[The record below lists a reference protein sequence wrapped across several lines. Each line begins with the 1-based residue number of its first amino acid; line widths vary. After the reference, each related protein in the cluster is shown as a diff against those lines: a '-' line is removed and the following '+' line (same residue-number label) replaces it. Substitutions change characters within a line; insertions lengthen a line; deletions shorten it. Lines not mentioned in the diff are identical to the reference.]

1 MGKDLT
7 RLFNKMFDINN
18 CNKEMESTIDAYSN
32 ELKNI
37 RTGRVSPD
45 ILKTIIIDSY
55 GSKMPLTQ
63 LSNINNID
71 NMTLSVSIWDSSL
84 TKIVEKMLLE
94 SNLGATPQTDG
105 NNILLKFPELTSERR
120 KELVKIISDISEK
133 FKVSIRNLRRKHID
147 VIKDLEKDKLISI
160 DESKKNQELVQ
171 KSTDKFIL
179 DLDNLTKLKENE
191 ILKV

>member
-1 MGKDLT
+1 
-7 RLFNKMFDINN
+7 MFDINN
-18 CNKEMESTIDAYSN
+18 CNKEMESTTEAYSN

-45 ILKTIIIDSY
+45 ILKTIIVDSY
-55 GSKMPLTQ
+55 GSKIPLTQ
-63 LSNINNID
+63 LSNINNLD
-71 NMTLSVSIWDSSL
+71 NMTLSVSIWDTSL
-84 TKIVEKMLLE
+84 TKVIEKMLLE

-105 NNILLKFPELTSERR
+105 NNILLKFPDLTSERR

-133 FKVSIRNLRRKHID
+133 FKVSIRNIRRKYLDI
-147 VIKDLEKDKLISI
+147 IKSFEKDKSISI

-171 KSTDKFIL
+171 KSTDKFIT
-179 DLDNLTKLKENE
+179 DLDNLTKIKENE

>member
-1 MGKDLT
+1 
-7 RLFNKMFDINN
+7 MFDIND
-18 CNKEMESTIDAYSN
+18 CNSEMDATIEAYSN

-37 RTGRVSPD
+37 RTGRVSPE

-63 LSNINNID
+63 LSNINNLD

-94 SNLGATPQTDG
+94 SNLGATPQTEG

-120 KELVKIISDISEK
+120 KELVKIISEISEN
-133 FKVSIRNLRRKHID
+133 FKVSIRNVRRKFID
-147 VIKDLEKDKLISI
+147 QIKNLEKDKLLSI
-160 DESKKNQELVQ
+160 DEGKKFQEDVQ
-171 KSTDKFIL
+171 KSTDKAIT
-179 DLDNLTKLKENE
+179 DLDKVTKLKEND